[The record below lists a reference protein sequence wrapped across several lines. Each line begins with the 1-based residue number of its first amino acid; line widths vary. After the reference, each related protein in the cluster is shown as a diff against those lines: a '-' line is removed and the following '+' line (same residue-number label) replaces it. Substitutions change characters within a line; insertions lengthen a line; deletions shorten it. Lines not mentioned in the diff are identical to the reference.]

1 MTEKDVKEK
10 ETQNEELDLNLL
22 SPEEL
27 KIVNKYIAITKYV
40 IQNLKQLFPKL
51 SEITDFSAISSI
63 INSIVIQVQKEIERS
78 EQKNQNHFYNGESNK
93 KNNMNPVNIE
103 SLVNALSFKTSKNG
117 KSEFASIDKDLGA
130 KLPQSFE
137 YGEYNYYNKG
147 DALIR
152 VKKPQKQKNVQKR

>member
-10 ETQNEELDLNLL
+10 ETQNEELDLLL

-152 VKKPQKQKNVQKR
+152 VKKPQKQKNAQKQ